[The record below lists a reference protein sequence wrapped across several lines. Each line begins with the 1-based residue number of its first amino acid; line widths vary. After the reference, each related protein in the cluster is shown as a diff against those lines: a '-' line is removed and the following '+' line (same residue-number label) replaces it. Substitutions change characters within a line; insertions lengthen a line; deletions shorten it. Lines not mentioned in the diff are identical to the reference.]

1 MATGM
6 VMARNTWLEDGGATR
21 SPRRCNRRSA
31 LRNTVVIA
39 KDRIF
44 PIPGTSCFLMNAY
57 VTWWSNTAETAGTMY
72 GMLLESVQHF
82 VQVGKRMYKEREKD
96 RQLCVWVLRFS
107 LNQYPKILFILVPH
121 PCLNGTSSVILN
133 QRVLAFDYV

>member
-1 MATGM
+1 
-6 VMARNTWLEDGGATR
+6 
-21 SPRRCNRRSA
+21 
-31 LRNTVVIA
+31 
-39 KDRIF
+39 
-44 PIPGTSCFLMNAY
+44 
-57 VTWWSNTAETAGTMY
+57 MY